1 MMGAMDL
8 HAQGTTQMY
17 AVFGMDVCTVLNMDE
32 L

>member
-8 HAQGTTQMY
+8 HAQCTTQMY
-17 AVFGMDVCTVLNMDE
+17 AVFGMDVCAVLNVDE